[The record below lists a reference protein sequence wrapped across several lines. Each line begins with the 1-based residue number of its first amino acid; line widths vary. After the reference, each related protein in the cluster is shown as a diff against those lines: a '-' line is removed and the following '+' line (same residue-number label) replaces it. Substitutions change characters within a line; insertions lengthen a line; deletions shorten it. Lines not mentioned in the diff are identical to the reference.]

1 MRRSPGPASVATA
14 LAVVLTSA
22 LLAPAVAGAGHE
34 QRHPADMRCG
44 GLLTVV
50 AAGGELCT
58 HGGDG
63 LPDPSA
69 TTLRRATSL
78 PKAPCPGN
86 GVSGRRVR
94 VFYGYPKGT
103 IDRFSSL
110 RDDIQLALRTSDSNL
125 DAQTP
130 DHEGQHYRFWCETDV
145 VPTIRA
151 VRLKAVGGDGAYSVL
166 DVIDSLV
173 HQRALRL
180 GDRNFTDGRFAY
192 VTFVDHLEGVS
203 APAGQATFVSDDDPD
218 PAVNQNNGT
227 SQLRYAMVTLGFTT
241 LNEAHLFQHEVGHTM
256 GAVQLSSPHSSGAVH
271 CYDAYDIMCYDDGGP
286 YFSDGGT
293 LLSQCPKM
301 PDGQD
306 PWDCGGDDWYGVDPM
321 GGNYLVDHWN
331 VADSGWL
338 SWAR

>member
-1 MRRSPGPASVATA
+1 MRRSPGLASVATA

-22 LLAPAVAGAGHE
+22 VLAPAVAGAGHD
-34 QRHPADMRCG
+34 QRHPADTMCG

-50 AAGGELCT
+50 AAGRELCT

-69 TTLRRATSL
+69 TTLGRATSL

-130 DHEGQHYRFWCETDV
+130 DDEGQHYRFWCETDV

-173 HQRALRL
+173 HQRAFRL

-293 LLSQCPKM
+293 LLSRCPKM

-306 PWDCGGDDWYGVDPM
+306 PWDCGGDDWYAVDPS